1 MVAAS
6 VVSYSGGWRVAAS
19 GVLHFLFKH
28 SSTDRIRADALSS
41 SGRELWRLHGPA
53 RVVSAALY
61 PHTDGI
67 ELRVFFEP
75 EHKSEALSCEVG
87 DLPALER
94 RAAVLRQQLLD
105 QGWVQLETTGGN
117 QTDKPT
123 GSRTKGTI
131 ATLAILTGGL
141 AFWSWRRRRATAAP
155 PAATDERPA

>member
-1 MVAAS
+1 MS
-6 VVSYSGGWRVAAS
+6 SHR
-19 GVLHFLFKH
+19 GVLHLLFKH
-28 SSTDRIRADALSS
+28 SSTDRLGADALNS

-61 PHTDGI
+61 PHTDGT

-105 QGWVQLETTGGN
+105 QGWVQLGTTGGR

-123 GSRTKGTI
+123 GSRKKGII
-131 ATLAILTGGL
+131 ATLAIVTSGV
-141 AFWSWRRRRATAAP
+141 AFWSWRRRRATSAP